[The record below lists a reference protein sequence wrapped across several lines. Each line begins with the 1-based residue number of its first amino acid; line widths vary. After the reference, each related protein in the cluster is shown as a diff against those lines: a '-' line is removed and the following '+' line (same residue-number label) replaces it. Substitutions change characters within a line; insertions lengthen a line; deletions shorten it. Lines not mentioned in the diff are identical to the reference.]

1 MSVPKDRIHIHYETN
16 MLKIEFKDDLDIKE
30 NEKNFGTIH
39 DVDGTVYAA
48 TEIRIHTPGFK
59 LNFK

>member
-1 MSVPKDRIHIHYETN
+1 